1 MCVFDCLVVW
11 MRWRGC
17 ACALHATRM
26 KARSQM
32 RGGVT
37 YLGSLICFL
46 PAIQANVDSLFFQI
60 CRVEDLCKSRK
71 SDTKPK
77 KRTKAAKVRRTITRQ
92 ETVRHRNKKESRQ
105 TNPKEKAKKEKKRDA
120 GHIYIYIASRFSY
133 LCEVLDS
140 SVAQNGYDC
149 CWRVQAVCERHC
161 RVHVHTRRA
170 TNDHCLDSS

>member
-1 MCVFDCLVVW
+1 
-11 MRWRGC
+11 
-17 ACALHATRM
+17 M

-77 KRTKAAKVRRTITRQ
+77 KRTKASKVRWTITRQ

-105 TNPKEKAKKEKKRDA
+105 TNPKEKAKKEKKKDA
-120 GHIYIYIASRFSY
+120 GHIYIYSESF
-133 LCEVLDS
+133 LLP
-140 SVAQNGYDC
+140 
-149 CWRVQAVCERHC
+149 
-161 RVHVHTRRA
+161 
-170 TNDHCLDSS
+170 L